1 MSEDR
6 GKPTSK
12 QPEGG
17 GDELSREEK
26 LAQIK
31 ARAEALKAARSAGAA
46 AAKAGTPGAT
56 AAGGTATAPAK
67 PAAPTSVE
75 VPVSSVNPGGRAGA
89 PPQVAALEV
98 FGTLNQSV
106 EIKADAV
113 EHDNVK
119 KLLGGLGAYQNPLRG
134 DVWQIDYRYYAEAR
148 QRLEAAGYTITE
160 TDYLG
165 RPLSTWNPVT
175 RGWTRVES

>member
-1 MSEDR
+1 MTEDS
-6 GKPTSK
+6 GKPAPG

-17 GDELSREEK
+17 GGELTREEK

-67 PAAPTSVE
+67 PAASTSVE
-75 VPVSSVNPGGRAGA
+75 VPVSSLNPGGRAGA
-89 PPQVAALEV
+89 PPQAAALEV